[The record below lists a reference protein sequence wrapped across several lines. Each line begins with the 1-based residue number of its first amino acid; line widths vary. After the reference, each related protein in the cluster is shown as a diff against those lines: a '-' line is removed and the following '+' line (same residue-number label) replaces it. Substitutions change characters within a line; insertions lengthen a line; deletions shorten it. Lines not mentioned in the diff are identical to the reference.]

1 MAGNAVVDGIVA
13 WLPMIIVLGVWYLM
27 MSGSRSN
34 TREIMDMNR
43 EILGLSKVAL
53 AHNQTM
59 SDTLLR
65 IEKILENRKA

>member
-13 WLPMIIVLGVWYLM
+13 WLPMILVMGVWYLM
-27 MSGSRSN
+27 MSGSRNN

-43 EILGLSKVAL
+43 EILGLSKEAL

-65 IEKILENRKA
+65 IEKLLDNRKA